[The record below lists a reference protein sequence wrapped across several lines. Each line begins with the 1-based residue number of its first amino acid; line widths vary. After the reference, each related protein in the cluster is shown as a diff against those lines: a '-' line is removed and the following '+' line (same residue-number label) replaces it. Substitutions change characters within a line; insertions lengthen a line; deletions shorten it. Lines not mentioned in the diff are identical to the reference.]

1 LVLQVY
7 RIYRLNKAGR
17 IRGPPEIIFCADD
30 PAAIERAKL
39 SLREDCD
46 IQLLQEA
53 RRVIC
58 PRPQGDAQEGEEVS
72 GC

>member
-1 LVLQVY
+1 MQVY

-17 IRGPPEIIFCADD
+17 ILEPPEIIYCADD
-30 PAAIERAKL
+30 SAAIKRAKL

-46 IQLLQEA
+46 IQLWQEA

-58 PRPQGDAQEGEEVS
+58 PRSQGDAQEGEAVS